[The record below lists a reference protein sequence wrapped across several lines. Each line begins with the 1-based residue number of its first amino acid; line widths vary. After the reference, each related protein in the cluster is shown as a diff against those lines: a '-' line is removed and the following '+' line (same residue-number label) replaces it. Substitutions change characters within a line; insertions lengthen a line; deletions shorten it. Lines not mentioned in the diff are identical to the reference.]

1 MALIEPLETRLFV
14 GRRGVQ
20 SLIKW
25 MLVNP
30 AVWGPKVTKYHVLL
44 KGFRKSKCLGN
55 AIGGNAFCW
64 REQFG
69 CGKPVLWATGPV
81 PP

>member
-44 KGFRKSKCLGN
+44 KVSE
-55 AIGGNAFCW
+55 I
-64 REQFG
+64 
-69 CGKPVLWATGPV
+69 
-81 PP
+81 